1 MKEAKGSTTRTLMKT
16 ELVKRI
22 NENMQ
27 TKMIQLI
34 NDKIDERNYMKML
47 SDFSSSEKQ
56 RINPFKK
63 GNDKD

>member
-1 MKEAKGSTTRTLMKT
+1 MKT